1 MKEKTFNEK
10 NTFIQRWIYI
20 CFVIMIMLSC
30 FNTHAP
36 KATTPLNKIRTHIH
50 THNHT
55 NLTAQQVFIFLLSSF
70 LDEFCVLCLVVVV
83 CEILVFNS
91 FNRKTIRNFANFN
104 ANKV

>member
-1 MKEKTFNEK
+1 MDLHLFCDHDYVKLFQYACTQSNDASEQNK
-10 NTFIQRWIYI
+10 NTH
-20 CFVIMIMLSC
+20 
-30 FNTHAP
+30 T
-36 KATTPLNKIRTHIH
+36 H

-91 FNRKTIRNFANFN
+91 FNRKTIKNFANFN